1 MIKIKKITSFLEKNF
16 PLSNQEKWDKS
27 GLHYGSLNKKV
38 NKVLVTLDLTKESY
52 DYAIYN
58 QIEFI
63 IIHHPFW
70 WEESIEEDIKKAPYK
85 LKIHNRLLNSKISVY
100 SLHTNYDNAKKGTS
114 YEVAKKLG
122 FKEIETIKT
131 SKYSV
136 ILNFN
141 DTIKNLN
148 KLFNKKF
155 DLNSEIKLNYL
166 KSKSIKKF
174 AIIAGSGSIE
184 EILELKNNNIKTIVT
199 SDVKWSDLLTL
210 KDEKINL
217 IIISHAIENV
227 FVDAIK
233 KLLKN
238 KFKNEKLEIMQK

>member
-1 MIKIKKITSFLEKNF
+1 MIKIKKIVSFLEKKF
-16 PLSNQEKWDKS
+16 PPSKQEKWDKS

-38 NKVLVTLDLTKESY
+38 NKILVTLDLTKESY

-70 WEESIEEDIKKAPYK
+70 WEETIEEDIQKAPYK
-85 LKIHNRLLNSKISVY
+85 LKIHNRLLNSKIVVY
-100 SLHTNYDNAKKGTS
+100 SLHTNYDSAKKGTS
-114 YEVAKKLG
+114 YQVAKKLG

-136 ILNFN
+136 ILKFN

-148 KLFNKKF
+148 KLFNKTF
-155 DLNSEIKLNYL
+155 NLNSEIKLNYL
-166 KSKSIKKF
+166 KEKSIKKF
-174 AIIAGSGSIE
+174 AILAGSGSIE
-184 EILELKNNNIKTIVT
+184 EILELKNNDINTIIT
-199 SDVKWSDLLTL
+199 SDIKWSNLLTL

-217 IIISHAIENV
+217 IVISHAVENV
-227 FVDAIK
+227 FVDAVQ
-233 KLLKN
+233 KLLKQ

>member
-16 PLSNQEKWDKS
+16 PLSKQEKWDKS

-52 DYAIYN
+52 DYAVDN
-58 QIEFI
+58 HAQFI

-70 WEESIEEDIKKAPYK
+70 WEETIEEDIKKAPYK
-85 LKIHNRLLNSKISVY
+85 LQIHNQLLNSQIGVY

-114 YEVAKKLG
+114 YQVAKKLG
-122 FKEIETIKT
+122 FKEINTIKT
-131 SKYSV
+131 TKYSV

-141 DTIKNLN
+141 DTLKNLN

-155 DLNSEIKLNYL
+155 NLNSEIKLNYL
-166 KSKSIKKF
+166 KGESIKKF
-174 AIIAGSGSIE
+174 AILAGSGDIE
-184 EILELKNNNIKTIVT
+184 EMIELKNNNIQTIVT

-217 IIISHAIENV
+217 IVISHAIENV

-238 KFKNEKLEIMQK
+238 KFKNEKLEII